1 MLDENNSENSDYLL
15 GGWATAH
22 DIELYRVSEPS
33 MFYGASNLIFENA
46 KALRNRVTTSESLLW
61 EHLKSKQL
69 GIKFRRQHPIAN
81 YIADFYCH
89 EIKLVI
95 ELDGS
100 IHQLPEV
107 LANDIERQKN
117 LESFGITVIRFTN
130 KELQHNLNAVLNK
143 IKETI
148 QSKQATPPPLGG
160 PRGLSK
166 RIIPCLDVKD
176 GRTVKGINFVDL
188 RDAGDPVE
196 LAAQYAKQGADE
208 LVFLDITAT
217 HERRKTMIEMVKS
230 VARQLNIPFTIGGGI
245 SEIADAEALLNAGA
259 DKISINSAAVKNP
272 QLIADLAKNFGAQF
286 VVLAVDTKHIN
297 GKNIVH
303 LNGGRLITELETEN
317 WIKKAEDLGAGEI
330 LLTSMDHDGTKQGF
344 DCNLLTKINQMINIP
359 IIASGGAGKMEHFTE
374 VFQKTGVDAALAASV
389 FHYGEILIP
398 DLKQELK
405 KHSIPVRTP

>member
-1 MLDENNSENSDYLL
+1 
-15 GGWATAH
+15 
-22 DIELYRVSEPS
+22 

-46 KALRNRVTTSESLLW
+46 KALRNRVTESESLLW
-61 EHLKSKQL
+61 GYLSNKQL
-69 GIKFRRQHPIAN
+69 GVKFRRQHPISL

-89 EIKLVI
+89 EIKLII
-95 ELDGS
+95 EIDGS
-100 IHQLPEV
+100 IHNNPEI
-107 LANDIERQKN
+107 LINDIERQKN
-117 LESFGITVIRFTN
+117 LEALGITVIRFTN
-130 KELQHNLNAVLNK
+130 NQLHNNLNSVLDK
-143 IKETI
+143 IKQTI
-148 QSKQATPPPLGG
+148 QERIAVPPLGG
-160 PRGLSK
+160 GGGLSK

-196 LAAQYAKQGADE
+196 LAAQYAQQGADE

-245 SEIADAEALLNAGA
+245 TELADAEALLNAGA
-259 DKISINSAAVKNP
+259 DKISINSAALKKP
-272 QLIADLAKNFGAQF
+272 QLIEDLAKNFGVQF

-303 LNGGRLITELETEN
+303 LNGGRLITELETED
-317 WIKKAEDLGAGEI
+317 WIKRAEDLGAGEI

-344 DCNLLTKINQMINIP
+344 DCDLLAKINKSINIP
-359 IIASGGAGKMEHFTE
+359 IIASGGAGKTEHFTE
-374 VFQKTGVDAALAASV
+374 VFQKAGVDAALAASV

-398 DLKQELK
+398 DLKQELRRNG
-405 KHSIPVRTP
+405 IQVRTP